1 MPELYGSPTEA
12 AAHQQAIEALVEET
26 HLPAQAVRRVYEA
39 QYARLA
45 HEARVKDFLVLFT
58 VRRSKEAL
66 LRAST

>member
-12 AAHQQAIEALVEET
+12 AAHQQAIDALVAEMQ
-26 HLPAQAVRRVYEA
+26 LPAQAVRSVYEA

-66 LRAST
+66 RRTSA